1 MFCYLFCRDPNQ
13 PPQAVT
19 LTLDGQD
26 GTQFAPIEVQLP
38 QPDDIS
44 APEIYSMTESRP
56 TVRRRSIPPEFATEL
71 EDKTIEEGDS
81 VEMQIFVTGTPP
93 PEVIWYKDDQ
103 PITIYPHRR
112 FHATRE
118 NDICS
123 LEIKDARCSDQGNY
137 TCRAKNT
144 AGEVRKSC
152 KLTVKQVTPTSP
164 PAFVKNLKDVYI
176 VEGSCTRFDVKVT
189 GMPEPD
195 VAWYKDGQP
204 VKQDKYVEIVH
215 DEDTSALILMYGKV
229 EDAGDY
235 ICKASNKA
243 GEAESS
249 AHLHISPLQVPAK
262 FTSQLESVEVSEGN
276 QVKLKCAV
284 VGRPDPNITWFKDQQ
299 QVLESERI
307 KMKVT
312 SDNTCI
318 LNILKSDMDDE
329 GTYTCSATNS
339 AGKDTTSAKLTVNG
353 EGKAPEFTKVLE
365 NTEIPDGSPVRLEV
379 KVQGKPT
386 PFVEWLKGTKLLKSG
401 PRFETQSSGNVHTFV
416 VTNCRDD
423 DGGAYTCKARNKF
436 GSASCEATLVI
447 AEDTVP
453 PRFTKKLYDSTA
465 DAGNTV
471 EFSVK
476 YIGSPEPKVK
486 WFLDDEEVSEDDEG
500 MDIETMPGSSLL
512 VLEDIAPNDSGQY
525 KCIITNIAGKAV
537 TSAQLKV
544 VDEGVKAVPTTTQ
557 DVVEAVA
564 PATEKEPSGK
574 PPVFLKELSTAHVV
588 EGDAAR
594 LEVIVDGMPR
604 PVVQWLVE
612 NDLVEEDEHT
622 HIIQE
627 GNKHALVIDGT
638 VLDDEAEYKCVAKNS
653 FGKVEC
659 IAELLVD
666 EITTKPEFLQELK
679 PVEVVEGS
687 DTHFEVQV
695 QGNPEPDISWF
706 RNNVLIEPGGRYEVK
721 KGEDSHRLIIHETK
735 PKDSG
740 ELKCQAMNDVGK
752 VQSVAPLVVKPAKT
766 QKVIEEQKR
775 SPSFLK
781 TPEDAHHLEGDAV
794 SFEVKVDG
802 TPTPTVKWYTEVGEE
817 IPEKGRLHCSPDG
830 TFAIDKVILDDEG
843 IYKCVA
849 ANEAGDVS
857 CQVELFVDDQ
867 KPSDDIEEISVSEN
881 VNLEIEVPLEGIL
894 AVPKEEKPLVSPEIV
909 KRLQDVTVTEG
920 ETALFEVEVT
930 GNPTPDIEWFSN
942 GAKIEGS
949 EETLF
954 ESDGDIHRLVLK
966 NILSEDE
973 GDYMVTATNEVG
985 KVSSTGKLSVKEK
998 IKKPA
1003 FLETLRDIEVSENKD
1018 VRLEV
1023 RVQGTEPDIDWYK
1036 NGVLIEETTSR
1047 TEFVENEERGSYA
1060 YLIYG
1065 ATMDDQATYRCTAVN
1080 EAGEVSCEGQLTVR
1094 ENVISPRFLQRL
1106 EDIKA
1111 VEGSDVDL
1119 EVEVSGRPKPTLKW
1133 LKDGSE
1139 VAPDDHIQMDTE
1151 GRIHTLLITQ
1161 SRLADTAKYTCVATN
1176 SGGSDTCSANLEVK
1190 KEMRAPDFVVQPQGA
1205 QIVEGGQAR
1214 FEAVVSGL
1222 PEPEIE
1228 WFKDGKL
1235 VRVSHRFKLEFDGNR
1250 SVLTVKDA
1258 KQTDDGEFTCTAS
1271 NKVGKVSCTIELVV
1285 DEAVVAPEFLKKMN
1299 SIELC
1304 EGDLARFDVRV
1315 SGTPQPDV
1323 KWLKNDKDL
1332 EGEPRFEFL
1341 SDDDM
1346 HSLECSNCLLSDAGT
1361 YRCTAS
1367 NEAGQ
1372 TSCSAELTVTEKPIP
1387 PAFIDQPSFPNVIED
1402 GGNIVLEATV
1412 SGKPLPTV
1420 EWVKDDATVKNSSH
1434 FDIKAKDDKHTLT
1447 IVGAGPSDSGAYK
1460 CVANNPAGTSTR
1472 TFNVN
1477 IEGKNFYSF
1486 VATRFLN

>member
-1 MFCYLFCRDPNQ
+1 M
-13 PPQAVT
+13 T

-26 GTQFAPIEVQLP
+26 GTQFAPIQVQLP
-38 QPDDIS
+38 KPDDLS
-44 APEIYSMTESRP
+44 VPEIYSMTESKP
-56 TVRRRSIPPEFATEL
+56 TARRQSIPPEFCTEL
-71 EDKTIEEGDS
+71 EDKTIEEGES
-81 VEMQIFVTGTPP
+81 VQMQIFVTGTPP
-93 PEVIWYKDDQ
+93 PEVHWYKDNQ

-118 NDICS
+118 NEICS
-123 LEIKDARCSDQGNY
+123 LEIKDARCSDHGNY
-137 TCRAKNT
+137 TCTAKNT
-144 AGEVRKSC
+144 AGKISKSC

-164 PAFVKNLKDVYI
+164 PTFVKNIKDVYI

-195 VAWYKDGQP
+195 VSWYKDGQP
-204 VKQDKYVEIVH
+204 IKQDKRVEIVH
-215 DEDTSALILMYGKV
+215 DDDTSALILMYGTL

-235 ICKASNKA
+235 TCKASNEA
-243 GEAESS
+243 GDAKSS

-262 FTSQLESVEVSEGN
+262 FTSQLESAEVSEGEP
-276 QVKLKCAV
+276 VKLKCAV
-284 VGRPDPNITWFKDQQ
+284 IGKPDPNITWFKDQQ
-299 QVLESERI
+299 QVQESDRI

-312 SDNTCI
+312 PDNTCL

-339 AGKDTTSAKLTVNG
+339 AGKDTTSAKLTVSG
-353 EGKAPEFTKVLE
+353 EGKAPEFIKVLE
-365 NTEIPDGSPVRLEV
+365 NTEIPDGSPVRFEV
-379 KVQGKPT
+379 RVQGKPT
-386 PFVEWLKGTKLLKSG
+386 PFVEWLKGTKVLKSG
-401 PRFETQSSGNVHTFV
+401 PRFETQSSGSVHTFV
-416 VTNCRDD
+416 ITNCRDD
-423 DGGAYTCKARNKF
+423 DGGTYTCKARNKF
-436 GSASCEATLVI
+436 GTTSCEAKLVI

-486 WFLDDEEVSEDDEG
+486 WYLDDEEVSEDDEG
-500 MDIETMPGSSLL
+500 MDIETEPGSSLL

-544 VDEGVKAVPTTTQ
+544 LDEGVKAVPTNTQ
-557 DVVEAVA
+557 QVVEAV
-564 PATEKEPSGK
+564 PPPTEKEPSGK
-574 PPVFLKELSTAHVV
+574 PPVFLKELATVHVG
-588 EGDAAR
+588 EGDAVR
-594 LEVIVDGMPR
+594 LEVVVDGMPK
-604 PVVQWLVE
+604 PIVEWFVE
-612 NDLVEEDEHT
+612 NEPVEEDEHT

-638 VLDDEAEYKCVAKNS
+638 VLDDEAEYKCVAINS
-653 FGKVEC
+653 FGKAEC
-659 IAELLVD
+659 TAELLVD
-666 EITTKPEFLQELK
+666 EITTKPEFVKELK

-687 DTHFEVQV
+687 DALFEVQV

-706 RNNVLIEPGGRYEVK
+706 RNNVLIEPGGRYEEK
-721 KGEDSHRLIIHETK
+721 KVGDLYKLIIHDTK
-735 PKDSG
+735 PRDSG
-740 ELKCQAMNDVGK
+740 EVKCEAVNDVGK
-752 VQSVAPLVVKPAKT
+752 VQSVAPLVVEPAKKP
-766 QKVIEEQKR
+766 KVAEEPKR

-781 TPEDAHHLEGDAV
+781 TPENAHLLVGDSV

-802 TPTPTVKWYTEVGEE
+802 TPTPTVKWNNEEGEE
-817 IPEKGRLHCSPDG
+817 IPETGRLHCLPDG
-830 TFAIDKVILDDEG
+830 TFIIDKVILDDEG
-843 IYKCVA
+843 LYKCVA
-849 ANEAGDVS
+849 SNEAGEVS
-857 CQVELFVDDQ
+857 CQVELFVDEE
-867 KPSDDIEEISVSEN
+867 KPSEEIEEISVTPSVKVESEAP
-881 VNLEIEVPLEGIL
+881 VEGIL
-894 AVPKEEKPLVSPEIV
+894 GVPTEEKLPVPPEIV
-909 KRLQDVTVTEG
+909 KKLQDVTVTEG
-920 ETALFEVEVT
+920 ETARFEVEVT

-942 GAKIEGS
+942 GAKIEGN
-949 EETLF
+949 EETLL
-954 ESDGDIHRLVLK
+954 ETDGDIHRLVLMDVL
-966 NILSEDE
+966 IEDE
-973 GDYMVTATNEVG
+973 GDYMVTAKNEVG

-1003 FLETLRDIEVSENKD
+1003 FLETLRDIEVTENKD

-1036 NGVLIEETTSR
+1036 NGVLIEDTTSR

-1065 ATMDDQATYRCTAVN
+1065 ATTDDQGTYRCTAVN

-1094 ENVISPRFLQRL
+1094 ENVIPPRFLQRL
-1106 EDIKA
+1106 EDKKV

-1139 VAPDDHIQMDTE
+1139 VVPDDHIQIDTE
-1151 GRIHTLLITQ
+1151 GRIHTLSISH
-1161 SRLADTAKYTCVATN
+1161 SRLADGGRYNCVASN
-1176 SGGSDTCSANLEVK
+1176 SGGRDTCSANLEVE
-1190 KEMRAPDFVVQPQGA
+1190 KEMCAPEFVVTPQGA
-1205 QIVEGGQAR
+1205 QIVEGGKAR

-1235 VRVSHRFKLEFDGNR
+1235 VRDSHRFKLEFDGNR

-1258 KQTDDGEFTCTAS
+1258 KQTDDGEFTCTAT

-1285 DEAVVAPEFLKKMN
+1285 DEAVVAPEFVKKMN

-1315 SGTPQPDV
+1315 SGTPQPEV

-1332 EGEPRFEFL
+1332 EGEPRYEFL
-1341 SDDDM
+1341 SDDDK
-1346 HSLECSNCLLSDAGT
+1346 HSLELSDCLLSDAGT
-1361 YRCTAS
+1361 YRCTAV

-1372 TSCSAELTVTEKPIP
+1372 ASCTADLTVMEKPIP
-1387 PAFIDQPSFPNVIED
+1387 PVFTDEPSFPSVIED

-1412 SGKPLPTV
+1412 SGKPMPTV
-1420 EWVKDDATVKNSSH
+1420 EWVKDDTTVKNSKH

-1447 IVGAGPSDSGAYK
+1447 IVGAGPGDSGAYK
-1460 CVANNPAGTSTR
+1460 CIANNPAGTSTR

-1477 IEGKNFYSF
+1477 IEGKIDYLF
-1486 VATRFLN
+1486 VATSLNFVIEFSGEK

>member
-1 MFCYLFCRDPNQ
+1 
-13 PPQAVT
+13 
-19 LTLDGQD
+19 
-26 GTQFAPIEVQLP
+26 
-38 QPDDIS
+38 
-44 APEIYSMTESRP
+44 MTESKP
-56 TVRRRSIPPEFATEL
+56 TTRRRSIPPEFSTEL

-81 VEMQIFVTGTPP
+81 VEMQIFVSGTPP
-93 PEVIWYKDDQ
+93 PEVVWYKDEQ

-118 NDICS
+118 NEICS
-123 LEIKDARCSDQGNY
+123 LEIKDARCSDQGKY

-152 KLTVKQVTPTSP
+152 NLTVKQVTPTSP

-195 VAWYKDGQP
+195 VTWYKDGRP
-204 VKQDKYVEIVH
+204 VKEDKHLELVH
-215 DEDTSALILMYGKV
+215 DEDTSALILMYGKL

-235 ICKASNKA
+235 ICKASNEA
-243 GEAESS
+243 GDAQSS
-249 AHLHISPLQVPAK
+249 AHLHISPLQIPAK
-262 FTSQLESVEVSEGN
+262 FTSQLESADVSEGEPL
-276 QVKLKCAV
+276 KLKCTV
-284 VGRPDPNITWFKDQQ
+284 VGKPDPNITWFKDQQ
-299 QVLESERI
+299 QVQESDRI
-307 KMKVT
+307 KLKVT

-339 AGKDTTSAKLTVNG
+339 AGKDNTSAKVTVSG

-379 KVQGKPT
+379 RVQGKPT

-401 PRFETQSSGNVHTFV
+401 PRFETQTTGNTHTFII
-416 VTNCRDD
+416 TNCRDD
-423 DGGAYTCKARNKF
+423 DGGTYTCKARNKF
-436 GSASCEATLVI
+436 GTASCDATLVV

-500 MDIETMPGSSLL
+500 MDIETEPGSSLL

-544 VDEGVKAVPTTTQ
+544 VDEGVKAVPTKTQ
-557 DVVEAVA
+557 QVVEAVP

-574 PPVFLKELSTAHVV
+574 PPVFLKELTNVHVV
-588 EGDAAR
+588 EGDAVR

-604 PVVQWLVE
+604 PVVQWFVE

-666 EITTKPEFLQELK
+666 EITTKPEFLKELN
-679 PVEVVEGS
+679 PVEVVEGR
-687 DTHFEVQV
+687 DVEFEVQV
-695 QGNPEPDISWF
+695 QGNPEPDVSWF
-706 RNNVLIEPGGRYEVK
+706 RNNLLIEPGDRFEEEKV
-721 KGEDSHRLIIHETK
+721 EDVHRLTIRDTT

-740 ELKCQAMNDVGK
+740 EIKCQAKNDVGK
-752 VQSVAPLVVKPAKT
+752 VQSVAPLVVNPAKK
-766 QKVIEEQKR
+766 QEKQADVKR
-775 SPSFLK
+775 SPLFLE
-781 TPEDAHHLEGDAV
+781 TPQDAHLLEGDSV

-802 TPTPTVKWYTEVGEE
+802 TPTPTVKWYSEEGEE
-817 IPEKGRLHCSPDG
+817 IPETGRLHCLVDG
-830 TFAIDKVILDDEG
+830 TFAIDKVTLDDEG
-843 IYKCVA
+843 LYKCVA
-849 ANEAGDVS
+849 SNEVGDVS
-857 CQVELFVDDQ
+857 CQVELFVDEG
-867 KPSDDIEEISVSEN
+867 KTSDDIEEISVSHT
-881 VNLEIEVPLEGIL
+881 VDVQSEVPLEGVL
-894 AVPKEEKPLVSPEIV
+894 GVPKEEKSLVPPEIT
-909 KRLQDVTVTEG
+909 KSLQDLTVTEG
-920 ETALFEVEVT
+920 DTARFEVEVS
-930 GNPTPDIEWFSN
+930 GNPAPDVEWFSN
-942 GAKIEGS
+942 GAKIEGN
-949 EETLF
+949 EETLL
-954 ESDGDIHRLVLK
+954 ESDGDIRRLVLMDVVP
-966 NILSEDE
+966 EDE
-973 GDYMVTATNEVG
+973 GDYMVTVTNEVG
-985 KVSSTGKLSVKEK
+985 KVSCTGKLSVKEK
-998 IKKPA
+998 IKKPS
-1003 FLETLRDIEVSENKD
+1003 FLEVLRDIEVTENTD

-1036 NGVLIEETTSR
+1036 DGVVIEEATSR

-1065 ATMDDQATYRCTAVN
+1065 ATTEDQATYRCTAAN
-1080 EAGEVSCEGQLTVR
+1080 EAGEVSCEGQLAVR
-1094 ENVISPRFLQRL
+1094 ENVIPPRFLQRL
-1106 EDIKA
+1106 EDKKV
-1111 VEGSDVDL
+1111 VEGSDIDF

-1133 LKDGSE
+1133 RKDDRD
-1139 VAPDDHIQMDTE
+1139 VAPDDHIQIDTE
-1151 GRIHTLLITQ
+1151 GRIHTLSITQ
-1161 SRLADTAKYTCVATN
+1161 SRLVDGGKYSCVASN
-1176 SGGSDTCSANLEVK
+1176 SGGRDSCSANLEVE
-1190 KEMRAPDFVVQPQGA
+1190 KEMHAPEFVVQPQGV
-1205 QIVEGGQAR
+1205 QIVEGGHAR

-1235 VRVSHRFKLEFDGNR
+1235 VRESYRFKLEFDGNR

-1258 KQTDDGEFTCTAS
+1258 KQTDDGEFTCTAT
-1271 NKVGKVSCTIELVV
+1271 NKVGKVSCTIELIV

-1299 SIELC
+1299 NIELC
-1304 EGDLARFDVRV
+1304 EGDLVRFDVRV

-1323 KWLKNDKDL
+1323 KWLKNDTAL
-1332 EGEPRFEFL
+1332 EGEPRYEFL

-1346 HSLECSNCLLSDAGT
+1346 HSLELTNCRLSDTGT
-1361 YRCTAS
+1361 YRCIAA

-1372 TSCSAELTVTEKPIP
+1372 TSCSAELTVMEKPTP
-1387 PAFIDQPSFPNVIED
+1387 PVFTDEPSFPNVIED
-1402 GGNIVLEATV
+1402 GGNILLEATV
-1412 SGKPLPTV
+1412 SGKPTPTV

-1434 FDIKAKDDKHTLT
+1434 FNIKAEDDKHTLT
-1447 IVGAGPSDSGAYK
+1447 IVGAGPADSGAYK
-1460 CVANNPAGTSTR
+1460 CIANNPGGTSTR

-1477 IEGKNFYSF
+1477 IEGENFIYLLLKYF
-1486 VATRFLN
+1486 

>member
-1 MFCYLFCRDPNQ
+1 M
-13 PPQAVT
+13 T

-26 GTQFAPIEVQLP
+26 GTRFAPIQVELP
-38 QPDDIS
+38 KPDDVA
-44 APEIYSMTESRP
+44 APEIYSMTDSRP
-56 TVRRRSIPPEFATEL
+56 TARRRSIPPEFCTEL
-71 EDKTIEEGDS
+71 EDKTIEEGES

-93 PEVIWYKDDQ
+93 PDVIWYKDDQ

-118 NDICS
+118 NEICS
-123 LEIKDARCSDQGNY
+123 LEIKDARCSDEGTY

-195 VAWYKDGQP
+195 VTWYKDGHP
-204 VKQDKYVEIVH
+204 VKQDKHVEIVH
-215 DEDTSALILMYGKV
+215 DEDTSALILMYGKL

-235 ICKASNKA
+235 ICKASNEA
-243 GEAESS
+243 GDAESS
-249 AHLHISPLQVPAK
+249 GHLHISPLQAPAK
-262 FTSQLESVEVSEGN
+262 FTSKLENIEVSEGE

-284 VGRPDPNITWFKDQQ
+284 VGRPDPHISWFKDQQ
-299 QVLESERI
+299 QVEESDRI
-307 KMKVT
+307 KIKMT
-312 SDNTCI
+312 SDNTCV
-318 LNILKSDMDDE
+318 LNIIKSDMDDE
-329 GTYTCSATNS
+329 GIYTCSATNS

-353 EGKAPEFTKVLE
+353 EGKAPEFTRVLE

-416 VTNCRDD
+416 ITNCRDD
-423 DGGAYTCKARNKF
+423 DGGTYTCKARNKF
-436 GSASCEATLVI
+436 GTASCEATLVI

-486 WFLDDEEVSEDDEG
+486 WYLDDEEVSEDDEG
-500 MDIETMPGSSLL
+500 MDIETEPGSSLL

-537 TSAQLKV
+537 TSAKLKV
-544 VDEGVKAVPTTTQ
+544 IDEGVKAVPTKMQ
-557 DVVEAVA
+557 QVVEVVP

-574 PPVFLKELSTAHVV
+574 PPVFLKELSTVHVV
-588 EGDAAR
+588 EGDAVR
-594 LEVIVDGMPR
+594 LEVIVDGMPK
-604 PVVQWLVE
+604 PVVQWFVE

-659 IAELLVD
+659 TAELLVD
-666 EITTKPEFLQELK
+666 EITTKPEFLKELK

-687 DTHFEVQV
+687 DAQFEVQV

-706 RNNVLIEPGGRYEVK
+706 KNNVLIEPGDRYEEK
-721 KGEDSHRLIIHETK
+721 KVEDLHKLIIHETK

-740 ELKCQAMNDVGK
+740 EVKCQAMNDVGK
-752 VQSVAPLVVKPAKT
+752 VQSVAPLVVKPTKI
-766 QKVIEEQKR
+766 QEIVEEPKK

-781 TPEDAHHLEGDAV
+781 TPKDAHLLEGDNV

-802 TPTPTVKWYTEVGEE
+802 TPTPTVKWYNEE
-817 IPEKGRLHCSPDG
+817 GDQIPKTGRQHCLPDG
-830 TFAIDKVILDDEG
+830 TLAIDKVIIDDEG
-843 IYKCVA
+843 LYKCVA
-849 ANEAGDVS
+849 SNEAGDVS
-857 CQVELFVDDQ
+857 CQVELFVDEE
-867 KPSDDIEEISVSEN
+867 KPSDVIEEIPVSQN
-881 VNLEIEVPLEGIL
+881 VNLESDVPLEGIL
-894 AVPKEEKPLVSPEIV
+894 GVPTEEKPLVPPEIA
-909 KRLQDVTVTEG
+909 KSLQDVTVTEG
-920 ETALFEVEVT
+920 ETARFEVEVT
-930 GNPTPDIEWFSN
+930 GNPTPDVEWFGN
-942 GAKIEGS
+942 GAKIEGN
-949 EETLF
+949 EETLL
-954 ESDGDIHRLVLK
+954 ESDGDIHRLVLMDV
-966 NILSEDE
+966 LPEDE
-973 GDYMVTATNEVG
+973 GDYKVTATNEAG

-1003 FLETLRDIEVSENKD
+1003 FLETLRDIEVTEKKD

-1065 ATMDDQATYRCTAVN
+1065 ATIDDQATYRCTAVN

-1094 ENVISPRFLQRL
+1094 ENVIPPRFLQRL
-1106 EDIKA
+1106 EDKK
-1111 VEGSDVDL
+1111 VFEGSDVAL
-1119 EVEVSGRPKPTLKW
+1119 EVEVSGKPKPTLKW
-1133 LKDGSE
+1133 LKDGSDI
-1139 VAPDDHIQMDTE
+1139 APDDHIQIDTE
-1151 GRIHTLLITQ
+1151 GRIHTLSITR
-1161 SRLADTAKYTCVATN
+1161 SRLADGGKYSCVASN
-1176 SGGSDTCSANLEVK
+1176 SGGRDTCSAGLEVE
-1190 KEMRAPDFVVQPQGA
+1190 KEIHAPEFVVSPQGA
-1205 QIVEGGQAR
+1205 QIVEGGHAR

-1235 VRVSHRFKLEFDGNR
+1235 VRDSHHFKLEFDGNR

-1258 KQTDDGEFTCTAS
+1258 KQTDDGEYTCTAT

-1323 KWLKNDKDL
+1323 KWFKNDKEL
-1332 EGEPRFEFL
+1332 EGDSRYEFL
-1341 SDDDM
+1341 SDDDI
-1346 HSLECSNCLLSDAGT
+1346 HSLELSNCLLSDAGT
-1361 YRCTAS
+1361 YRCTAV

-1372 TSCSAELTVTEKPIP
+1372 TSCSAELAVTEKPIP
-1387 PAFIDQPSFPNVIED
+1387 PAFTDDPSFPNVIED

-1412 SGKPLPTV
+1412 SGKPTPTV
-1420 EWVKDDATVKNSSH
+1420 EWVKDDESVKNSSH
-1434 FDIKAKDDKHTLT
+1434 YDIKAKDDKHTLT
-1447 IVGAGPSDSGAYK
+1447 IVGAGPADSGDYK
-1460 CVANNPAGTSTR
+1460 CIANNPAGTSTR

-1477 IEGKNFYSF
+1477 IEGKQFYLF
-1486 VATRFLN
+1486 VATSYF

>member
-1 MFCYLFCRDPNQ
+1 MVFFIFRDPNQ
-13 PPQAVT
+13 EPQAVT

-26 GTQFAPIEVQLP
+26 GTLFAPIQVQLP
-38 QPDDIS
+38 QPGDSS
-44 APEIYSMTESRP
+44 APEIYLMTESKP
-56 TVRRRSIPPEFATEL
+56 TSRRRSIPPEFSSEL
-71 EDKTIEEGDS
+71 EDKTTEEGDS

-93 PEVIWYKDDQ
+93 PEVVWYKDEQ

-118 NDICS
+118 NEICS
-123 LEIKDARCSDQGNY
+123 LEIKDARCSDQGKY

-152 KLTVKQVTPTSP
+152 NLTVKQVTPTSP
-164 PAFVKNLKDVYI
+164 PAFIKNLKDVYI

-195 VAWYKDGQP
+195 VTWYKDGWP
-204 VKQDKYVEIVH
+204 VKEDKHLELVH
-215 DEDTSALILMYGKV
+215 DEDTSALILMYGKL

-235 ICKASNKA
+235 ICKASNEA
-243 GEAESS
+243 GDAQSS
-249 AHLHISPLQVPAK
+249 AHLHISPLQIPAK
-262 FTSQLESVEVSEGN
+262 FSSHLESVGVSEGEPM
-276 QVKLKCAV
+276 KLKCAV
-284 VGRPDPNITWFKDQQ
+284 VGKPDPNISWFKDQQ
-299 QVLESERI
+299 QVEESDRI
-307 KMKVT
+307 KLKVT

-318 LNILKSDMDDE
+318 LHILKSDMDDE

-339 AGKDTTSAKLTVNG
+339 AGKDTTSAKVTVNG

-365 NTEIPDGSPVRLEV
+365 NTEVPEGSPVRLEV
-379 KVQGKPT
+379 GVQGKPT

-401 PRFETQSSGNVHTFV
+401 PRFETQATGNTHTFII
-416 VTNCRDD
+416 THCRDD
-423 DGGAYTCKARNKF
+423 DGGIYTCKASNKF
-436 GSASCEATLVI
+436 GAASCEAKLVV

-486 WFLDDEEVSEDDEG
+486 WFLDDEEVSDDDEG
-500 MDIETMPGSSLL
+500 MDIETEPGSSLL

-544 VDEGVKAVPTTTQ
+544 VDEGIKAVPTKMQ
-557 DVVEAVA
+557 QVVESVP
-564 PATEKEPSGK
+564 PAIEKEPSGK
-574 PPVFLKELSTAHVV
+574 APAFIKELTNVHVI
-588 EGDAAR
+588 EGDAVR
-594 LEVIVDGMPR
+594 LEVVVDGMPR
-604 PVVQWLVE
+604 PGVQWFVE
-612 NDLVEEDEHT
+612 NDLVEIDEHM
-622 HIIQE
+622 HIIEE

-638 VLDDEAEYKCVAKNS
+638 VLDDEAEYKCVAKNA

-666 EITTKPEFLQELK
+666 EITTKPEFLKELK

-687 DTHFEVQV
+687 DVEFEVQV
-695 QGNPEPDISWF
+695 QGNPEPDVSWL
-706 RNNVLIEPGGRYEVK
+706 RNNVLIEPGDRYEETRV
-721 KGEDSHRLIIHETK
+721 EDVHRLIIHETI
-735 PKDSG
+735 PEDSG
-740 ELKCQAMNDVGK
+740 EVKCQAKNDVGS
-752 VQSVAPLVVKPAKT
+752 VQSVAQLVVKPDEGKPSG
-766 QKVIEEQKR
+766 VIEE
-775 SPSFLK
+775 
-781 TPEDAHHLEGDAV
+781 V
-794 SFEVKVDG
+794 
-802 TPTPTVKWYTEVGEE
+802 
-817 IPEKGRLHCSPDG
+817 
-830 TFAIDKVILDDEG
+830 
-843 IYKCVA
+843 
-849 ANEAGDVS
+849 
-857 CQVELFVDDQ
+857 
-867 KPSDDIEEISVSEN
+867 SVSHTVE
-881 VNLEIEVPLEGIL
+881 VQSEVPLEGVL
-894 AVPKEEKPLVSPEIV
+894 GVPKQEKSLLPPEIV
-909 KRLQDVTVTEG
+909 KSPQDLTVTEG
-920 ETALFEVEVT
+920 DTARFEVEVF
-930 GNPTPDIEWFSN
+930 GHPAPDVEWFSN
-942 GAKIEGS
+942 GAKIEGNA
-949 EETLF
+949 ETLL
-954 ESDGDIHRLVLK
+954 ESDGNIHRLVLMDVV
-966 NILSEDE
+966 LEDE
-973 GDYMVTATNEVG
+973 GEYMATATSKVG
-985 KVSSTGKLSVKEK
+985 NVSCTGKLSVKEK
-998 IKKPA
+998 IKKPS
-1003 FLETLRDIEVSENKD
+1003 FLEVLRDIEMTENTD

-1036 NGVLIEETTSR
+1036 NDAVIEEATSR

-1065 ATMDDQATYRCTAVN
+1065 ATTEDQATYRCTAVN

-1106 EDIKA
+1106 EDKKV

-1133 LKDGSE
+1133 LKDDRDI
-1139 VAPDDHIQMDTE
+1139 VADDHIQIDTE
-1151 GRIHTLLITQ
+1151 GRIHTLTIPK
-1161 SRLADTAKYTCVATN
+1161 SRLVDGGTYSCVASN
-1176 SGGSDTCSANLEVK
+1176 SGGRDSCSANLDVE
-1190 KEMRAPDFVVQPQGA
+1190 KEMHAPEFVVQPQGV
-1205 QIVEGGQAR
+1205 QIVEGGNAR

-1235 VRVSHRFKLEFDGNR
+1235 VRESYRFKLEFDGNR

-1258 KQTDDGEFTCTAS
+1258 KQTDDGEFTCTAT

-1299 SIELC
+1299 NIELC

-1323 KWLKNDKDL
+1323 KWLKNDTTL

-1346 HSLECSNCLLSDAGT
+1346 HSLELTNCLLSDAGT
-1361 YRCTAS
+1361 YRCIAA

-1372 TSCSAELTVTEKPIP
+1372 TSCSADLTVTEKPTP
-1387 PAFIDQPSFPNVIED
+1387 PVFTDEPSFPSVIED
-1402 GGNIVLEATV
+1402 GGNILLEATV
-1412 SGKPLPTV
+1412 SGKPAPTV
-1420 EWVKDDATVKNSSH
+1420 EWVKDDATLKNSSH
-1434 FDIKAKDDKHTLT
+1434 LNIKAEDDKHTLT
-1447 IVGAGPSDSGAYK
+1447 IVGAGPGDSGAYK
-1460 CVANNPAGTSTR
+1460 CIANNPGGTTTR

-1477 IEGKNFYSF
+1477 IEGENCCLF
-1486 VATRFLN
+1486 VS

>member
-1 MFCYLFCRDPNQ
+1 M
-13 PPQAVT
+13 
-19 LTLDGQD
+19 
-26 GTQFAPIEVQLP
+26 
-38 QPDDIS
+38 S
-44 APEIYSMTESRP
+44 ESKP
-56 TVRRRSIPPEFATEL
+56 TTRRRSIPPEFSSEL

-93 PEVIWYKDDQ
+93 PEVIWYKDEQ

-118 NDICS
+118 NEICS
-123 LEIKDARCSDQGNY
+123 LEIKDARCSDQGKY

-152 KLTVKQVTPTSP
+152 NLTVKQVTPTSP

-195 VAWYKDGQP
+195 VTWYKDGRP
-204 VKQDKYVEIVH
+204 VKEDKHLELVH
-215 DEDTSALILMYGKV
+215 DEDTSALILMYGKL

-235 ICKASNKA
+235 ICKASNEA
-243 GEAESS
+243 GDAQSS
-249 AHLHISPLQVPAK
+249 AHLHISPLQIPAK
-262 FTSQLESVEVSEGN
+262 FTSQLESVEVSDGEPL
-276 QVKLKCAV
+276 KLKCAV
-284 VGRPDPNITWFKDQQ
+284 VGKPDPKITWFKDQQ
-299 QVLESERI
+299 QVQESDRI
-307 KMKVT
+307 KLKVT

-329 GTYTCSATNS
+329 GTYRCSATNS
-339 AGKDTTSAKLTVNG
+339 AGKDTTSAKVTVGG
-353 EGKAPEFTKVLE
+353 EGKVPEFTKVLE

-379 KVQGKPT
+379 TVQGKPT

-401 PRFETQSSGNVHTFV
+401 PRFETQTTENTHAFIITH
-416 VTNCRDD
+416 CRDD
-423 DGGAYTCKARNKF
+423 DGGIYTCKARNKF
-436 GSASCEATLVI
+436 GTASCEATLVI

-500 MDIETMPGSSLL
+500 MDIETEPGSSLL

-525 KCIITNIAGKAV
+525 KCIITNVAGKAV

-544 VDEGVKAVPTTTQ
+544 VDEGVKAVPTKTRQ
-557 DVVEAVA
+557 VVEAVP
-564 PATEKEPSGK
+564 PAVEKEPSGK
-574 PPVFLKELSTAHVV
+574 APVFVKELTNVHVV
-588 EGDAAR
+588 EGDAVR
-594 LEVIVDGMPR
+594 LEVVVDGMPR
-604 PVVQWLVE
+604 PAVQWFVE

-627 GNKHALVIDGT
+627 GNKHTLVIDGT

-666 EITTKPEFLQELK
+666 EITTKPEFLKELK
-679 PVEVVEGS
+679 PVEVVEGN
-687 DTHFEVQV
+687 DVEFEVQV

-706 RNNVLIEPGGRYEVK
+706 RNNVLIEPGDRYEEK
-721 KGEDSHRLIIHETK
+721 KVEDAHSLIIHETT
-735 PKDSG
+735 PEDSG
-740 ELKCQAMNDVGK
+740 EVKCQARNNVGR
-752 VQSVAPLVVKPAKT
+752 VQSVTQLVVKPAKI
-766 QKVIEEQKR
+766 QEQV
-775 SPSFLK
+775 
-781 TPEDAHHLEGDAV
+781 A
-794 SFEVKVDG
+794 
-802 TPTPTVKWYTEVGEE
+802 
-817 IPEKGRLHCSPDG
+817 
-830 TFAIDKVILDDEG
+830 DEG
-843 IYKCVA
+843 KT
-849 ANEAGDVS
+849 
-857 CQVELFVDDQ
+857 
-867 KPSDDIEEISVSEN
+867 SDDVEEISVSHT
-881 VNLEIEVPLEGIL
+881 VDVQSEVPLGAMLDI
-894 AVPKEEKPLVSPEIV
+894 PIEEKSLVPPEIT
-909 KRLQDVTVTEG
+909 KPLQDLTVTEG
-920 ETALFEVEVT
+920 DTARFEVEIS
-930 GNPTPDIEWFSN
+930 GNPKPDVEWFN
-942 GAKIEGS
+942 NDAKIEGN
-949 EETLF
+949 EETLL
-954 ESDGDIHRLVLK
+954 ESDGNIHKLVLMDV
-966 NILSEDE
+966 LPEDE

-985 KVSSTGKLSVKEK
+985 KVSCTGKLSVQEK
-998 IKKPA
+998 IKKPS
-1003 FLETLRDIEVSENKD
+1003 FLEVLRDIEVTENKD

-1036 NGVLIEETTSR
+1036 NSVVIEEATSR

-1065 ATMDDQATYRCTAVN
+1065 ATTEDQATYRCTAVN

-1094 ENVISPRFLQRL
+1094 ENVIPPRFLQRL
-1106 EDIKA
+1106 EDKKVA
-1111 VEGSDVDL
+1111 EGSGVDF

-1133 LKDGSE
+1133 LKDDRD
-1139 VAPDDHIQMDTE
+1139 VAQDDHIQIDTE
-1151 GRIHTLLITQ
+1151 GRIHTLSISR
-1161 SRLADTAKYTCVATN
+1161 SRLGDGGKYSCVASN
-1176 SGGSDTCSANLEVK
+1176 SGGRDSCSANLAVE
-1190 KEMRAPDFVVQPQGA
+1190 KEMHAPEFVVQPQGV

-1235 VRVSHRFKLEFDGNR
+1235 VRESYRFKLEFDGNK

-1258 KQTDDGEFTCTAS
+1258 KQTDDGEFTCTAT

-1285 DEAVVAPEFLKKMN
+1285 DEAVVAPEFLKRMN
-1299 SIELC
+1299 NIELY
-1304 EGDLARFDVRV
+1304 EGNLVRFDVRV

-1323 KWLKNDKDL
+1323 KWLKNDTAL
-1332 EGEPRFEFL
+1332 EGEPRYEFL

-1346 HSLECSNCLLSDAGT
+1346 HSLELTNCLLSDAGT
-1361 YRCTAS
+1361 YRCIAA

-1372 TSCSAELTVTEKPIP
+1372 TSCSAELTVMEKPTP
-1387 PAFIDQPSFPNVIED
+1387 PAFTDEPSFPNVIED
-1402 GGNIVLEATV
+1402 GGDILLEATV
-1412 SGKPLPTV
+1412 GGKPTPTV
-1420 EWVKDDATVKNSSH
+1420 EWVKDDATLKNSSH
-1434 FDIKAKDDKHTLT
+1434 FNIKAEDDKHTLT
-1447 IVGAGPSDSGAYK
+1447 IVGAGPADSGAYK
-1460 CVANNPAGTSTR
+1460 CIANNPGGTSTR

-1477 IEGKNFYSF
+1477 IEGENSLDL
-1486 VATRFLN
+1486 FLDKTF